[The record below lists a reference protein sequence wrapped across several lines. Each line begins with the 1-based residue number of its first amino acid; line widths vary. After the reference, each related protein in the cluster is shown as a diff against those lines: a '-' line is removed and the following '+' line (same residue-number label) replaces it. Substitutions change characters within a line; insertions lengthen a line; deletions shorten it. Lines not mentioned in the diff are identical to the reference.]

1 MGSGSSA
8 RGRTAQEAKV
18 SSANEVTVFH
28 DNGLEEERK
37 SRERED
43 DEIRWLRTLIEKE
56 KAEKEWLMSRYE
68 NTERDL
74 VARNEECA
82 RLRSQLSDFKVSA
95 PSGALEKAVSAND
108 TKPPQSPGPS
118 PSPISPGVSPGP
130 NLKERRG
137 LKLSVET
144 NSRVSQK
151 AVDSTSKTG
160 AQVTPNPAERVACA
174 GSQLA
179 ESTAAMVLQA
189 SASQKSRDSQD
200 AAVSERTKDF
210 LESLHEDRSGQLV
223 EPMTAMARVGTK
235 GSWPGGHLE
244 PMSPL
249 LRRRRDGPRVMA
261 KSADRFKSSPGDLGS
276 SLTIM
281 TPKLFQMDDAP
292 QTPKRVPATPATARR
307 RQEQIWSTIVEDV
320 EDEM

>member
-1 MGSGSSA
+1 
-8 RGRTAQEAKV
+8 V

-28 DNGLEEERK
+28 DNGLEDKRK

-82 RLRSQLSDFKVSA
+82 RLRSQLSDFKVCA
-95 PSGALEKAVSAND
+95 PSGALEKTVSAND

-118 PSPISPGVSPGP
+118 PSPISPGVSPVP

-151 AVDSTSKTG
+151 AADSASKTG

-210 LESLHEDRSGQLV
+210 LQSLHEDRSGQLV

-235 GSWPGGHLE
+235 GSWIE

-249 LRRRRDGPRVMA
+249 LRRRREGPRVVA
-261 KSADRFKSSPGDLGS
+261 KSVDRFKSSPGDLSS
-276 SLTIM
+276 SLTVM
-281 TPKLFQMDDAP
+281 TPKLFQMDDVP
-292 QTPKRVPATPATARR
+292 QTPKRVPATPKTARR
-307 RQEQIWSTIVEDV
+307 RQEQIWSTIVEDPNSPRSPGRFSV
-320 EDEM
+320 WK